1 LGLHTASSIREA
13 FFTKHAA
20 RFTFHVSRFG
30 AFMFFDEA
38 KIYLKAGDGGNGVV
52 AFRREAHVP
61 RGGPSGGNGGK
72 GGDVYLVADRQL
84 NTLYAFSKQIHFRA
98 AAGEHGRGKNQTG
111 ASGADLLI
119 RVPVGT
125 VAYEAETGLILAD
138 LIHPDERALIVRGGR
153 GGRGNWAFKTPT
165 VQAPRIAENGEPGE
179 ELWLRLE
186 LKLIADVGIVGVPNA
201 GKSTLL
207 SVVSAARPKIA
218 DYPFTTLEPNLGTA
232 VIDGR
237 DMVIADIPGLIEGA
251 HTGAGLGHTFLR
263 HIERT
268 RLLIHLLNGMSPD
281 PLGDYVAINQE
292 LALFNPA
299 LAAKPQIVVLNKMDL
314 PDVQAA
320 WRGSAAKLRS
330 LGVAEPLAISA
341 ATREGVDALLRRA
354 ADTLAELPKEL
365 PDSEEELALREQA
378 GVMARPGAYAQ
389 EDKSFTIARDV
400 DGAWRVQGAY
410 IEKIVKMTQW
420 EYYDA
425 VMRFQ
430 RIMQALGITDA
441 LREKGVQEGDT
452 VRIGAMELDWS
463 D

>member
-1 LGLHTASSIREA
+1 
-13 FFTKHAA
+13 
-20 RFTFHVSRFG
+20 
-30 AFMFFDEA
+30 MFFDEA
-38 KIYLKAGDGGNGVV
+38 KIYVKAGDGGNGVV

-72 GGDVYLVADRQL
+72 GGDVYLVADLQL
-84 NTLYAFSKQIHFRA
+84 NTLIAFSKQIHFQA
-98 AAGEHGRGKNQTG
+98 SSGDHGRGKNQTG
-111 ASGADLLI
+111 AGGEDLLI

-125 VAYEAETGLILAD
+125 VAFEAETDLILAD
-138 LIHPDERALIVRGGR
+138 LVRPDQRVLIARGGR
-153 GGRGNWAFKTPT
+153 GGRGNWAFKSAT
-165 VQAPRIAENGEPGE
+165 VQAPRIAENGEPGAE
-179 ELWLRLE
+179 CRIRLE

-207 SVVSAARPKIA
+207 SVVSAAHPKIA
-218 DYPFTTLEPNLGTA
+218 DYPFTTLEPNLGT
-232 VIDGR
+232 VIIDNR
-237 DMVIADIPGLIEGA
+237 DMVFADIPGLIEGA

-268 RLLIHLLNGMSPD
+268 RLLIHLLNGISPD

-320 WRGSAAKLRS
+320 WRGIATKLRA
-330 LGVAEPLAISA
+330 LGVAEPMAISA
-341 ATREGVDALLRRA
+341 VSREGVEALLRRA
-354 ADTLAELPKEL
+354 ADTLAEMPREL
-365 PDSEEELALREQA
+365 PISDDETALAGYGPEFSGRSGMSA
-378 GVMARPGAYAQ
+378 AT
-389 EDKSFTIARDV
+389 DKSFTIERDV
-400 DGAWRVQGAY
+400 DGAWLVQGAY

-441 LREKGVQEGDT
+441 LRAKGIQEDDT
-452 VRIGAMELDWS
+452 VRIGNKELDWS

>member
-1 LGLHTASSIREA
+1 
-13 FFTKHAA
+13 
-20 RFTFHVSRFG
+20 
-30 AFMFFDEA
+30 MFFDEA

-72 GGDVYLVADRQL
+72 GGDVYLVADLQI
-84 NTLYAFSKQIHFRA
+84 NTLIAFSKQIHFRA
-98 AAGEHGRGKNQTG
+98 SSGDHGRGKNQTG
-111 ASGADLLI
+111 AGGEDLLI
-119 RVPVGT
+119 HVPVGT
-125 VAYEAETGLILAD
+125 VAFEAETDLILAD
-138 LIHPDERALIVRGGR
+138 LVNPDQRVLIARGGR
-153 GGRGNWAFKTPT
+153 GGRGNWAFKSPT

-179 ELWLRLE
+179 ERRIRLE

-218 DYPFTTLEPNLGTA
+218 DYPFTTLEPNLGTV
-232 VIDGR
+232 VIDNR
-237 DMVIADIPGLIEGA
+237 DMVFADIPGLIEGA

-268 RLLIHLLNGMSPD
+268 RLLIHLLNGISPD
-281 PLGDYVAINQE
+281 PLGDFEAINQE

-299 LAAKPQIVVLNKMDL
+299 LAEKPQIVVLNKMDL

-320 WRGSAAKLRS
+320 WRGLAAKLRA
-330 LGVAEPLAISA
+330 LGVVEPMAISA
-341 ATREGVDALLRRA
+341 VSREGVEALLRRA

-365 PDSEEELALREQA
+365 PISDDEAALVGDGPEFA
-378 GVMARPGAYAQ
+378 GRSGLPTAT
-389 EDKSFTIARDV
+389 DKSFTVERDV

-441 LREKGVQEGDT
+441 LRAKGIQEDDT
-452 VRIGAMELDWS
+452 VRIGTKELDWS